1 MPQAADAHAVLVLAS
16 RFDSIEVAER
26 ALVETCAA
34 SGCARED
41 RYWLVTALREALAN
55 AILHGNRQNLALPIE
70 VEYRLAGDTFTI
82 MVSDQGEGF
91 DPASIPD
98 PTDPENL
105 LRPSGRGIFYIR
117 QFMDRVEYS
126 TSSHGGT
133 TVEMTRKVQP
143 LEGSGE
149 HEEHDS

>member
-1 MPQAADAHAVLVLAS
+1 MPQAADVHTMLVLAS
-16 RFDSIEVAER
+16 RFDSIEVAEC

-34 SGCARED
+34 AGCGRED

-55 AILHGNRQNLALPIE
+55 AIRHGNRENPSLPVE

-82 MVSDQGEGF
+82 MVSDQGSGF

-98 PTDPENL
+98 PTDSENL
-105 LRPSGRGIFYIR
+105 LRPSGRGIFYMR
-117 QFMDRVEYS
+117 QFMDRVEFS
-126 TSSHGGT
+126 TRSHGGT
-133 TVEMTRKVQP
+133 TVEMTRRVQP

-149 HEEHDS
+149 HEEHDP